1 MIWRCASHSFNTDT
15 PIIMGVLNMTPD
27 SFSDGGAHPDVE
39 TALAHARQM
48 VAQGARIIDVGGEST
63 RPGADPVAPDEEW
76 RRVGEVIRQLA
87 DEGICVSVDTR
98 HAEVAARAI
107 EAGAAIV
114 NDVSGF
120 RDSAMVDAVRAADV
134 GLVVMHMQGEPAT
147 MQEAPHYD
155 DVVAEV
161 CAYLAKQAAMLE
173 AAGVSHDRICVDPGP
188 GFGKTQSQTVEL
200 MRNLHE
206 VRHLGYP
213 VMCAV
218 SRKSFITG
226 AYKLDA
232 EDMLARDAASANE
245 ALMACEL
252 GASVIRTHN
261 VEVTAEVL
269 KALRPYVLLSLGSNV
284 ALVAEAGEED
294 EAKAAQINLAIGKL
308 CQMPDSLL
316 IDVAPFY
323 RSRAAYKEDQDDFVN
338 TVVLLR
344 TGLPPRELLECLH
357 AIENMLGRVRT
368 EPNGPRTLDIDI
380 VDYQMYHYSADD
392 LVLPHP
398 RATERDFVVRPSE
411 DIVPGHVLADGRRMA
426 ELPAEKRLGAAEHL

>member
-1 MIWRCASHSFNTDT
+1 MIWTCGAYQFDT
-15 PIIMGVLNMTPD
+15 HTPTIMGVLNMTPD
-27 SFSDGGAHPDVE
+27 SFSNGGAYLDE
-39 TALAHARQM
+39 GAALAHARQM
-48 VAQGARIIDVGGEST
+48 VDAGARIIDVGGEST
-63 RPGADPVAPDEEW
+63 RPGAVPVEPEEEW
-76 RRVGEVIRQLA
+76 GRIGGVIRQLA
-87 DEGICVSVDTR
+87 AEGICVSVDTR
-98 HAEVAARAI
+98 HAEVAVRAM

-120 RDSAMVDAVRAADV
+120 RDPAMVRVVAEADV
-134 GLVVMHMQGEPAT
+134 GVVVMHMQGEPAT
-147 MQEAPHYD
+147 MQDDPHYD
-155 DVVAEV
+155 DVVADV
-161 CAYLAKQAAMLE
+161 CAYLGEQAAMLE
-173 AAGVSHDRICVDPGP
+173 AAGVARSRICVDPGP

-261 VEVTAEVL
+261 VEATVQAL
-269 KALRPYVLLSLGSNV
+269 KALKPYVLLSLGSNV
-284 ALVAEAGEED
+284 ALVAEPGEET
-294 EAKAAQINLAIGKL
+294 EAKEAQINLAIGKL
-308 CQMPDSLL
+308 CQLPDSLL

-323 RSRAAYKEDQDDFVN
+323 LSRAAYKEDQDDFVN

-357 AIENMLGRVRT
+357 AIEDMLGRVRR

-380 VDYQMYHYSADD
+380 VDYQMYHYATDD

-398 RATERDFVVRPSE
+398 RATERDFVVRPTE
-411 DIVPGHVLADGRRMA
+411 DILPGHVLADGRPMA
-426 ELPAEKRLGAAEHL
+426 ELPPEKRLGAAERL